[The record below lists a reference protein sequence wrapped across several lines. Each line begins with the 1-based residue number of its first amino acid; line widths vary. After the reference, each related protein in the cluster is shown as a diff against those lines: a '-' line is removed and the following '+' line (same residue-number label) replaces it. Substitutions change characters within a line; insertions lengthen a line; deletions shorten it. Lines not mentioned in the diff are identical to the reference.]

1 MRSSVAWLVACIG
14 CVAFGCTAAAQSSVA
29 QAASSQ
35 PASSQLPSSQS
46 PDDRFISPSR
56 PVPVGKAPGMQVKLV
71 KDTPE
76 EKVYAVVFS
85 KGDEAMS
92 GLTDFALK
100 YGVGDA
106 HFTGIGAV
114 SSATMAWL
122 DPANK
127 VYHRISV
134 PEQVEVLSL
143 IGDVAT
149 FNGRPVVHMHAVLG
163 HPDGTT
169 TGGHVFELNVNPT
182 LEVFVTVN
190 STPLKKRP
198 DDASGMK
205 VIDPAQ

>member
-1 MRSSVAWLVACIG
+1 MRSKFAILMVGFLLTSA
-14 CVAFGCTAAAQSSVA
+14 AFAQTAPPPGAIPVTN
-29 QAASSQ
+29 
-35 PASSQLPSSQS
+35 LPITN
-46 PDDRFISPSR
+46 PNFISPAR

-71 KDTPE
+71 KDSPE
-76 EKVYAVVFS
+76 EKIYAVVFYR
-85 KGDEAMS
+85 GDEALS

-100 YGVGDA
+100 YNVGDA

-114 SSATMAWL
+114 SGATVAWL
-122 DPANK
+122 DAPNK
-127 VYHRISV
+127 IYHRISV

>member
-1 MRSSVAWLVACIG
+1 M
-14 CVAFGCTAAAQSSVA
+14 GCTALPALVAAQVS
-29 QAASSQ
+29 QAGGSQ
-35 PASSQLPSSQS
+35 SASSQLPE
-46 PDDRFISPSR
+46 DRLISPAR
-56 PVPVGKAPGMQVKLV
+56 PVPVGKAPGMQVKVV

-76 EKVYAVVFS
+76 EKVYAVVFY
-85 KGDEAMS
+85 KGDEALS

-114 SSATMAWL
+114 SSATVAWL
-122 DPANK
+122 DQPNK
-127 VYHRISV
+127 IYRRISV

-149 FNGRPVVHMHAVLG
+149 FNGKPVVHMHAVLG
-163 HPDGTT
+163 HQDGTT

-190 STPLKKRP
+190 SVPLKKRP
-198 DDASGMK
+198 DEASGMK
-205 VIDPAQ
+205 VIDPRQ

>member
-1 MRSSVAWLVACIG
+1 MRFRVAWLMACIG
-14 CVAFGCTAAAQSSVA
+14 GIALYCAAAAQSSVA
-29 QAASSQ
+29 QS
-35 PASSQLPSSQS
+35 ASSQLPSSQS
-46 PDDRFISPSR
+46 PDDRLISPAR
-56 PVPVGKAPGMQVKLV
+56 PVPVGNAPGMQVKLV

-76 EKVYAVVFS
+76 EKIYAVVFY
-85 KGDEAMS
+85 KGDEALS

-114 SSATMAWL
+114 RSATLAWL
-122 DPANK
+122 DPANRI
-127 VYHRISV
+127 YHRISV
-134 PEQVEVLSL
+134 PQQVEVLSL

-169 TGGHVFELNVNPT
+169 SGGHVFELNVNPT

-190 STPLKKRP
+190 STALKKRP

>member
-1 MRSSVAWLVACIG
+1 MRFKVSRLMACIG
-14 CVAFGCTAAAQSSVA
+14 FVAICCTAAAQSSVA
-29 QAASSQ
+29 Q
-35 PASSQLPSSQS
+35 PASSQL
-46 PDDRFISPSR
+46 PDDRFISPAR

-71 KDTPE
+71 KDSPE
-76 EKVYAVVFS
+76 EKVYAVVFY
-85 KGDEAMS
+85 KGDEALS

-114 SSATMAWL
+114 SSATLAWL

-127 VYHRISV
+127 IYHRISV

-149 FNGRPVVHMHAVLG
+149 FSGRPVVHMHAVLG

-205 VIDPAQ
+205 VIDPTQ

>member
-1 MRSSVAWLVACIG
+1 MRTKLLLFAAVC
-14 CVAFGCTAAAQSSVA
+14 FGCAAPCHHAVA
-29 QAASSQ
+29 QTA
-35 PASSQLPSSQS
+35 PV
-46 PDDRFISPSR
+46 PDDRLISPTR

-76 EKVYAVVFS
+76 EKVYAVVFYR
-85 KGDEAMS
+85 GDEALS

-114 SSATMAWL
+114 RSATVAWL
-122 DPANK
+122 DAPNK

-149 FNGRPVVHMHAVLG
+149 YNGKPVVHMHAVLG
-163 HPDGTT
+163 HSDGST

-190 STPLKKRP
+190 SVSLKKRP

-205 VIDPAQ
+205 VIDPKQ